1 MTQLPAPEGDR
12 AHDRADEA
20 VEPIA
25 IIGMAARVPGAAD
38 VARFW
43 ENLVGG
49 VESLTRLSRERM
61 AAAGATESELDDPN
75 LVAAGFVL
83 DDSDMFDADLFG
95 MTPREADVTDPQHRV
110 FLELCH
116 GALEDA
122 GYDPA
127 RYPGDIGV
135 YAGRGTERY
144 RWEHVHRNHAV
155 LATTPSMAV
164 GIGNLSDNVTTL
176 VSYKLDLRGPSAAV
190 YTACSTSLVAVHMAA
205 DALRAGDCD
214 MALAGGVSIEFPQD
228 RGHVHHEGGVAS
240 ADGHV
245 RSFDAAA
252 TGTMWGSGGGAVLLK
267 PLADALRDGDRVCAV
282 ILGNAINNDGAGKV
296 GFTAP
301 GVDGQAAVIA
311 NALAQADVDPRTI
324 SYVEA
329 HGTATPLGDPIEM
342 AALTRVYA
350 RGTDDREWCGIGSVK
365 SNIGHLSQG
374 AGVVGVIKTAL
385 AMEHGLIPPSL
396 NYTSP
401 NPAIDFAASPFY
413 VNATLSKWERD
424 TGPRRAAVSSFGIG
438 GTNAHVILEEAPP
451 REDRCASPDP
461 ELLQV
466 SARDA
471 TALAAGA
478 ERLADRLAALPD
490 PRLADVAHTLR
501 VGRTEHPHRGFVVAA
516 TADEAVAG
524 LREPKR
530 RNGLT
535 VPDAPSAVVFL
546 FTGQGAQYGGMGA
559 RLYEREP
566 VFAAAVDECASV
578 LGGELGADLRTL
590 MFATGEEADAA
601 LARTELTQPAL
612 FTLEYALA
620 TLWKSW
626 RVRPDGMIG
635 HSVGEYV
642 AATLAGVFELPGALR
657 LVATRGRLMGSLP
670 PGAMAAI
677 SRDEAEIAPLLP
689 EGLSIATVNG
699 PGTCVVAGP
708 EELVEE
714 LAGGLGE
721 EVSVKRLRTSHA
733 FHSPMMDAILPA
745 FTEAVAAVPLR
756 TPTAPFLS
764 TVSGEPI
771 TGAQA
776 TDPGYWASQLRETVR
791 FGACVA
797 AQLATG
803 PSLFVEC
810 GPGRQLAGLV
820 RMQTRDGSRPAV
832 PSLPGPAGKLSE
844 IETLYTAAGTLWTHG
859 IPVAPPSRGR
869 RVSLPGYAYQRTRH
883 WVDADPVTAGPGAG
897 ARAEDH
903 RLPPSRRFA
912 VPSWRQLPP
921 APAAEPPASCV
932 LFAADE
938 LGSATAGLL
947 RSAGCAVTEVV
958 PGDTYARAGT
968 GYAIRPDV
976 PEDYA
981 ALLADLDADLGAVP
995 GRFVHAWALAGGPA
1009 GDVDATWAAQRLGL
1023 FSVVRLVQ
1031 ALAGSGRPAGIDVH
1045 IDVVTAATQH
1055 VVGDDLSRPE
1065 HATVAG
1071 VVRSAPFD
1079 VPGMRLRHVDCTAA
1093 TRPAD
1098 LAGVLGRPAGDAL
1111 LALRD
1116 RRVWT
1121 VGFDQVELPEA
1132 GEDVVREGGVYLI
1145 TGGLGGLGLVLG
1157 ETLAE
1162 RRRARLVLTSRSG
1175 LPPREEWDGYLR
1187 GHGPGEKMGRAVRA
1201 VRRMESAGAEVLTAA
1216 VDVSDVDALRNLR
1229 AELLARFGRL
1239 DGIVH
1244 AAGIAGGGLVET
1256 RDITDMRAVLAPK
1269 VAGAVA
1275 LRAVFGADE
1284 LDFVSLFSSVT
1295 GTAGGLAET
1304 DYCAA
1309 NAYLDAHASAGG
1321 WRAPVRS
1328 LGWAGWLEVGML
1340 ADMLEPGAGRGDEGA
1355 AGPAEPPAHPLV
1367 TEIRRAADGTT
1378 TGHGTVSAGT
1388 HWALDEHRI
1397 DGVPVLPGTAQL
1409 EAVRATAAAGTGA
1422 PVELTDVLF
1431 LEPFAVPDGSTADLR
1446 VTIGPRADGSAPAT
1460 LTGGGTTYCRA
1471 TVAWPTTQRG
1481 AALDLDAV
1489 RARCTPRPDLAS
1501 GSHAPPGALVTYGAH
1516 WRTVRDVWR
1525 SAGEQLTLLEV
1536 PEDQRGDLAGWGFSP
1551 AVLDQATFVFD
1562 GAGGGALPMG
1572 YGRLLVHGPLPA
1584 RVWVHRGLATPGSD
1598 AVASDIRTD
1607 SFTVVDDH
1615 GTELVSVTD
1624 FLLRRMDSVR
1634 PAAARRAPAAPAD
1647 AEARWLAPA
1656 EGVDAF
1662 LRSLRADVGGHV
1674 LITPRSLDWVVEQ
1687 VARDAR
1693 AALGG
1698 GAPAGGEPVA
1708 QATPADP
1715 DANPTE
1721 AMVAGIWSSVLG
1733 VTTVRADSDFFD
1745 LGGNSLVAV
1754 QLIAQIREATGV
1766 RLPMRAIFET
1776 PTVAEMAVT
1785 ITAMSAA
1792 PPAEPEPSS
1801 TIRRLARSSDRGPA

>member
-1 MTQLPAPEGDR
+1 MTELAGD
-12 AHDRADEA
+12 DT

-43 ENLVGG
+43 ENLLGG

-83 DDSDMFDADLFG
+83 DDTDLFDAGLFG

-144 RWEHVHRNHAV
+144 RWEHVHRNRAV
-155 LATTPSMAV
+155 LATTPSMSV

-176 VSYKLDLRGPSAAV
+176 VSYKLNLRGPSVAV
-190 YTACSTSLVAVHMAA
+190 FTACSTSLVAVHMAA
-205 DALRAGDCD
+205 EALRAGECD

-228 RGHVHHEGGVAS
+228 RGHVHHEGGVES

-245 RSFDAAA
+245 HSFDADA
-252 TGTMWGSGGGAVLLK
+252 TGTMWGSGGGAILLK
-267 PLADALRDGDRVCAV
+267 RLADARRDGDRVCAV

-301 GVDGQAAVIA
+301 SADGQALVIA

-329 HGTATPLGDPIEM
+329 HGTATPMGDPIEM

-350 RGTDDREWCGIGSVK
+350 HGVDDRGWCGVGSVK

-374 AGVVGVIKTAL
+374 AGVVGMIKTAL
-385 AMEHGLIPPSL
+385 AMQHGLIPPSL
-396 NYTSP
+396 NYTDP
-401 NPAIDFAASPFY
+401 NPAIDFATSPFY

-424 TGPRRAAVSSFGIG
+424 GGPRRAAVSSFGIG

-451 REDRCASPDP
+451 REDLGASPGP

-471 TALAAGA
+471 TALADGA
-478 ERLADRLAALPD
+478 ERLADRLAAQSDL
-490 PRLADVAHTLR
+490 RLADVASTLR
-501 VGRTEHPHRGFVVAA
+501 VGRTEHRHRGFVVAA
-516 TADEAVAG
+516 TAADAAAA
-524 LREPKR
+524 LREPKC
-530 RNGLT
+530 RNELT
-535 VPDAPSAVVFL
+535 APDGPPAVVFL

-566 VFAAAVDECASV
+566 VFAAAVDECAAV
-578 LGGELGADLRTL
+578 LRGSEFGADIREP
-590 MFATGEEADAA
+590 MFATGEEADAK
-601 LARTELTQPAL
+601 LANTEVTQPAL

-620 TLWKSW
+620 KLWESW
-626 RVRPDGMIG
+626 RVRPDSMIG
-635 HSVGEYV
+635 HSIGEYV
-642 AATLAGVFELPGALR
+642 AATLAGVFELPDALR

-670 PGAMAAI
+670 SGAMAAI

-689 EGLSIATVNG
+689 AGLSIATVNG
-699 PGTCVVAGP
+699 PGTCVVTGP
-708 EELVEE
+708 EDL
-714 LAGGLGE
+714 LAEFTAGLGKK
-721 EVSVKRLRTSHA
+721 VNTKRLRTSHA
-733 FHSPMMDAILPA
+733 FHSPMMDPILA
-745 FTEAVAAVPLR
+745 EFTEAAAAVPLR
-756 TPTAPFLS
+756 APAIQFLS
-764 TVSGEPI
+764 TVSGAPI
-771 TGAQA
+771 TVAQA
-776 TDPGYWASQLRETVR
+776 TDPGYWATQLRETVR

-797 AQLATG
+797 TQLATG

-810 GPGRQLAGLV
+810 GPGRQLVGLV
-820 RMQTRDGSRPAV
+820 RMQTRGEGLPAL
-832 PSLPGPAGKLSE
+832 PSLPGPTDKLGE
-844 IETLYTAAGTLWTHG
+844 LETLFTAAGKLWTHG
-859 IPVAPPSRGR
+859 VPVAPPSTGR
-869 RVSLPGYAYQRTRH
+869 RVSLPGYAYQRSRH
-883 WVDADPVTAGPGAG
+883 WVDPDQQTAEHSVVEPAG
-897 ARAEDH
+897 EH

-912 VPSWRQLPP
+912 VPNWRQLPP
-921 APAAEPPASCV
+921 APTPELLASCV
-932 LFAADE
+932 LFAAE
-938 LGSATAGLL
+938 SLGTATAELL
-947 RSAGCAVTEVV
+947 RSSGCVVTEVA
-958 PGDTYARAGT
+958 PGDTFARTET
-968 GYAIRPDV
+968 GYTIRPDAR
-976 PEDYA
+976 EDYA
-981 ALLADLDADLGAVP
+981 ALLADLDAVP
-995 GRFVHAWALAGGPA
+995 ERFVHAWALAGEPA
-1009 GDVDATWAAQRLGL
+1009 GDDVAATWAAQRVGL

-1031 ALAGSGRPAGIDVH
+1031 ALAGSGNTAN
-1045 IDVVTAATQH
+1045 IDVVTAGTQH
-1055 VVGDDLSRPE
+1055 VYGDDLARPE

-1071 VVRSAPFD
+1071 VVRAAPFD
-1079 VPGMRLRHVDCTAA
+1079 VPGMTLRHLDCGTE
-1093 TRPAD
+1093 TRPSD
-1098 LAGVLGRPAGDAL
+1098 LAGALGRLAGEAL
-1111 LALRD
+1111 HALRD

-1121 VGFDQVELPEA
+1121 VEFDQVDLPEA
-1132 GEDVVREGGVYLI
+1132 DPEVLREGGVYLI

-1157 ETLAE
+1157 QTLAE
-1162 RRRARLVLTSRSG
+1162 HRHARLVLTSRSG
-1175 LPPREEWDGYLR
+1175 LPPREEWDSYLR
-1187 GHGPGEKMGRAVRA
+1187 GHGSGDRKSRAIRA
-1201 VRRMESAGAEVLTAA
+1201 VRRMESAGAEVLAAA
-1216 VDVSDVDALRNLR
+1216 VDVSDVDGLRRLR
-1229 AELLARFGRL
+1229 AEVLDRFGRL

-1244 AAGIAGGGLVET
+1244 AAGVAGGGLVET
-1256 RDITDMRAVLAPK
+1256 REVADMRAVLAPK
-1269 VAGAVA
+1269 VAGTVA

-1309 NAYLDAHASAGG
+1309 NAYLDAHASSGG

-1340 ADMLEPGAGRGDEGA
+1340 ADLLGPGSDEA
-1355 AGPAEPPAHPLV
+1355 DHVDGPAEPLAHPMI
-1367 TEIRRAADGTT
+1367 TELRRGADGTI
-1378 TGHGTVSAGT
+1378 TGHGTLSAGT
-1388 HWALDEHRI
+1388 HWTLDEHRI

-1409 EAVRATAAAGTGA
+1409 EAIRATAADNATYG

-1431 LEPFAVPDGSTADLR
+1431 LEPLEVPDPAAVDVR
-1446 VTIGPRADGSAPAT
+1446 VTIGPRTNGSAQAT
-1460 LTGGGTTYCRA
+1460 LTGDGTTYCRA
-1471 TVAWPTTQRG
+1471 TVAWPSAARG

-1489 RARCTPRPDLAS
+1489 RARCTPRPDLMS
-1501 GSHAPPGALVTYGAH
+1501 TSHAPPGALVTYGAH
-1516 WRTVRDVWR
+1516 WRTVREVWR
-1525 SAGEQLTLLEV
+1525 SADEQLTLLEV
-1536 PEDQRGDLAGWGFSP
+1536 PADQRGDLADWGFSP

-1562 GAGGGALPMG
+1562 GTGGGRLPMG
-1572 YGRLLVHGPLPA
+1572 YGRLLVHDRLPA
-1584 RVWVHRGLATPGSD
+1584 RVWVHRRLGPPDPAR
-1598 AVASDIRTD
+1598 DIHTD
-1607 SFTVVDDH
+1607 SYTVVADD
-1615 GTELVSVTD
+1615 GTELISVTD
-1624 FLLRRMDSVR
+1624 FMLRRMDSVR
-1634 PAAARRAPAAPAD
+1634 PAAVPTAPAD
-1647 AEARWLAPA
+1647 ADQRWLTPA

-1662 LRSLRADVGGHV
+1662 LRSLAADVGDHV
-1674 LITPRSLDWVVEQ
+1674 VITPRSLDWVVEQ

-1698 GAPAGGEPVA
+1698 PAETPVA
-1708 QATPADP
+1708 TNTDPAAD
-1715 DANPTE
+1715 PTE

-1733 VTTVRADSDFFD
+1733 VTTVGADSDFFD

-1776 PTVAEMAVT
+1776 PTVAEMAAT
-1785 ITAMSAA
+1785 ITTMSAA
-1792 PPAEPEPSS
+1792 PKEEPAAAS
-1801 TIRRLARSSDRGPA
+1801 TATISRLPRRGPA

>member
-1 MTQLPAPEGDR
+1 MTELPEPDDFG
-12 AHDRADEA
+12 A
-20 VEPIA
+20 VERIA

-38 VARFW
+38 VAQFW
-43 ENLVGG
+43 QNLVGG
-49 VESLTRLSRERM
+49 VESLTRFSRERM
-61 AAAGATESELDDPN
+61 AAAGATESELDDPG
-75 LVAAGFVL
+75 LVPAGFVL
-83 DDSDMFDADLFG
+83 EDTDMFDAGLFG

-116 GALEDA
+116 SALEDA

-127 RYPGDIGV
+127 RYAGDIGV

-144 RWEHVHRNHAV
+144 RWEHVHRNRGL

-176 VSYKLDLRGPSAAV
+176 VSYKLNLRGPSV
-190 YTACSTSLVAVHMAA
+190 GVFTACSTSLVTVHMAA
-205 DALRAGDCD
+205 EALRAGECD

-267 PLADALRDGDRVCAV
+267 RLADAQRDGDRVSAV

-301 GVDGQAAVIA
+301 SVDGQAAVIA

-350 RGTDDREWCGIGSVK
+350 RGTEDRGWCGVGSVK
-365 SNIGHLSQG
+365 SNVGHLSQG

-396 NYTSP
+396 NYDSP

-413 VNATLSKWERD
+413 VNATLSKWEPD

-438 GTNAHVILEEAPP
+438 GTNAHVILEEAPAP
-451 REDRCASPDP
+451 GELRDLGASPGP
-461 ELLQV
+461 ELLRV

-478 ERLADRLAALPD
+478 ERLAEHLAAQPD
-490 PRLADVAHTLR
+490 LRLADVAHTLR
-501 VGRTEHPHRGFVVAA
+501 VGRAERAHRGFVVASSA
-516 TADEAVAG
+516 GEAAAA
-524 LREPKR
+524 LREAKR
-530 RNGLT
+530 RNELT
-535 VPDAPSAVVFL
+535 IPDTPPAVVFL

-566 VFAAAVDECASV
+566 VFAAAVDECAAV
-578 LGGELGADLRTL
+578 LRGELGEDLRTL
-590 MFATGEEADAA
+590 MFATGAEADAR

-620 TLWKSW
+620 RLWESW

-642 AATLAGVFELPGALR
+642 AATLAGVFELPDALR
-657 LVATRGRLMGSLP
+657 LVAARGRLMGSLP

-677 SRDEAEIAPLLP
+677 SRDEAEIAPQLP

-708 EELVEE
+708 EDL
-714 LAGGLGE
+714 LAEFTGGLGRK
-721 EVSVKRLRTSHA
+721 VSAKRLRTSHA
-733 FHSPMMDAILPA
+733 FHSPMMDPILPEFA
-745 FTEAVAAVPLR
+745 DAVAAVPRRAPAL
-756 TPTAPFLS
+756 PFLS

-771 TGAQA
+771 TAVQA
-776 TDPGYWASQLRETVR
+776 TDPGYWARQLRETVR
-791 FGACVA
+791 FGASVA

-820 RMQTRDGSRPAV
+820 RMQTRGGGLPAV
-832 PSLPGPAGKLSE
+832 PSLPGPADKLGDT
-844 IETLYTAAGTLWTHG
+844 ETLYTAAGKLWTHG
-859 IPVAPPSRGR
+859 VPVEMPSGGR
-869 RVSLPGYAYQRTRH
+869 RVSLPGYAYQRKRH
-883 WVDADPVTAGPGAG
+883 WVDADQAELLAQAAPRAG
-897 ARAEDH
+897 ED
-903 RLPPSRRFA
+903 RLPPARRFA

-921 APAAEPPASCV
+921 SATPELPASCV
-932 LFAADE
+932 LFAADD

-947 RSAGCAVTEVV
+947 RAYGCAVTEVV
-958 PGDTYARAGT
+958 PGEEYGRTAAGYT
-968 GYAIRPDV
+968 IRPDE
-976 PEDYA
+976 PADYA
-981 ALLADLDADLGAVP
+981 ALLADLGEVP
-995 GRFVHAWALAGGPA
+995 GRFVHAWSLAGEPA
-1009 GDVDATWAAQRLGL
+1009 GDDVAATWAAQQVGL

-1031 ALAGSGRPAGIDVH
+1031 ALAGAGRTAD

-1055 VVGDDLSRPE
+1055 VAGDDLLRPE

-1093 TRPAD
+1093 TGPAE
-1098 LAGVLGRPAGDAL
+1098 LVGALGRPAGDAL
-1111 LALRD
+1111 LAVRD

-1121 VGFDQVELPEA
+1121 VGFDQVALPEA
-1132 GEDVVREGGVYLI
+1132 GPDVLRDGGVYLI

-1157 ETLAE
+1157 ESVAHTGAK
-1162 RRRARLVLTSRSG
+1162 LVLTSRSG
-1175 LPPREEWDGYLR
+1175 LPPRAEWDEYVR
-1187 GHGPGEKMGRAVRA
+1187 SHGTRDRTGRAIRA
-1201 VRRMESAGAEVLTAA
+1201 VRRMESAGAEVLPAA
-1216 VDVSDVDALRNLR
+1216 VDVSDVDGLRSLR
-1229 AELLARFGRL
+1229 AELLGRFGRL

-1256 RDITDMRAVLAPK
+1256 RDIADMRAVLAPK

-1309 NAYLDAHASAGG
+1309 NAYLDAHACAPG

-1340 ADMLEPGAGRGDEGA
+1340 ADMLEPGAKPGDGA
-1355 AGPAEPPAHPLV
+1355 SGPAEPLAHPLV
-1367 TEIRRAADGTT
+1367 TEIRRGEDGTV
-1378 TGHGTVSAGT
+1378 TGHGTLAAAT

-1409 EAVRATAAAGTGA
+1409 EAVRATAATVADG

-1431 LEPFAVPDGSTADLR
+1431 LEPFEVPDGTSADLR
-1446 VTIGPRADGSAPAT
+1446 VTIGPRTDGAAQAT
-1460 LTGGGTTYCRA
+1460 LAGDGTTYCRA
-1471 TVAWPTTQRG
+1471 TVAWPAVPRG
-1481 AALDLDAV
+1481 TLELDAV
-1489 RARCTPRPDLAS
+1489 RARCTARPDLVA
-1501 GSHAPPGALVTYGAH
+1501 GSHQPPGALVGYGAH
-1516 WRTVRDVWR
+1516 WHTVREVWR

-1536 PEDQRGDLAGWGFSP
+1536 PADQRGDLPGWGFSP

-1562 GAGGGALPMG
+1562 GGGGGALPMG
-1572 YGRLLVHGPLPA
+1572 YGRLVAHGRLPA
-1584 RVWVHRGLATPGSD
+1584 RVWVHRTLGSAD
-1598 AVASDIRTD
+1598 PTADIRTD
-1607 SFTVVDDH
+1607 SFTVHADD

-1624 FLLRRMDSVR
+1624 FMLRRMDSVR
-1634 PAAARRAPAAPAD
+1634 PAARGVPAAPSD
-1647 AEARWLAPA
+1647 AGQRWLAPA

-1662 LRSLRADVGGHV
+1662 LRSLKADIGGHV
-1674 LITPRSLDWVVEQ
+1674 VITPRSLAWVVEQ
-1687 VARDAR
+1687 VTRDAR
-1693 AALGG
+1693 QALGG
-1698 GAPAGGEPVA
+1698 GPAPDESP
-1708 QATPADP
+1708 ATPAAVDP
-1715 DANPTE
+1715 GANPTE
-1721 AMVAGIWSSVLG
+1721 AMVAEIWSSVLG
-1733 VTTVRADSDFFD
+1733 VTAVHADSDFFD

-1776 PTVAEMAVT
+1776 PTVAEMAAT
-1785 ITAMSAA
+1785 ITSMRDGSSAQPEAA
-1792 PPAEPEPSS
+1792 PS
-1801 TIRRLARSSDRGPA
+1801 IRRLARRDPA

>member
-1 MTQLPAPEGDR
+1 VTEPAGGD
-12 AHDRADEA
+12 A

-83 DDSDMFDADLFG
+83 DDADMFDAGLFG

-127 RYPGDIGV
+127 RYPGDVGV

-144 RWEHVHRNHAV
+144 RWEHVHRNRAV
-155 LATTPSMAV
+155 LATTPSMSV

-176 VSYKLDLRGPSAAV
+176 VSYKLNLRGPSVAM

-205 DALRAGDCD
+205 EALRAGECD

-228 RGHVHHEGGVAS
+228 RGHVHHEGGVES

-245 RSFDAAA
+245 HSFDADA
-252 TGTMWGSGGGAVLLK
+252 TGTMWGSGGGAILLK
-267 PLADALRDGDRVCAV
+267 RLADARRDGDRVCAV

-301 GVDGQAAVIA
+301 SADGQALVIA
-311 NALAQADVDPRTI
+311 NALAQADVDPRSI

-329 HGTATPLGDPIEM
+329 HGTATPLGDPIEL
-342 AALTRVYA
+342 AALSRVYA
-350 RGTDDREWCGIGSVK
+350 HGVDDRGWCGVGSVK

-374 AGVVGVIKTAL
+374 AGVVGMIKTAL
-385 AMEHGLIPPSL
+385 AMRHGLIPPSL
-396 NYTSP
+396 NYTNP
-401 NPAIDFAASPFY
+401 NPGIDLAASPFY

-451 REDRCASPDP
+451 REDLGASPGP

-478 ERLADRLAALPD
+478 ERLADRLASQPD
-490 PRLADVAHTLR
+490 LRLADVANTLR
-501 VGRTEHPHRGFVVAA
+501 VGRTEHRHRGFVVAA
-516 TADEAVAG
+516 TAAEAAAT

-530 RNGLT
+530 RNELT
-535 VPDAPSAVVFL
+535 VPDASPAIVFL

-559 RLYEREP
+559 LLYEREP
-566 VFAAAVDECASV
+566 VFAAAVDECADGLRDV
-578 LGGELGADLRTL
+578 LDLRAL
-590 MFATGEEADAA
+590 MFATGPEADAA
-601 LARTELTQPAL
+601 LARTEVTQPAL

-620 TLWKSW
+620 KLWESW
-626 RVRPDGMIG
+626 GVRPDSMIG
-635 HSVGEYV
+635 HSIGEYV
-642 AATLAGVFELPGALR
+642 AATLAGVFELPDALR
-657 LVATRGRLMGSLP
+657 LVATRGRLMGSLA

-677 SRDEAEIAPLLP
+677 SCDEAEIAPLLP
-689 EGLSIATVNG
+689 AGLSIATVNG
-699 PGTCVVAGP
+699 PGTCVVTGP
-708 EELVEE
+708 EELLTEFT
-714 LAGGLGE
+714 AGLDKK
-721 EVSVKRLRTSHA
+721 VNAKRLRTSHA
-733 FHSPMMDAILPA
+733 FHSPMMDPIIAE
-745 FTEAVAAVPLR
+745 FTSAVAAVPR
-756 TPTAPFLS
+756 HAPAVPFLS
-764 TVSGEPI
+764 TVSGVPI
-771 TGAQA
+771 TAAQA
-776 TDPGYWASQLRETVR
+776 TDPGYWATQLRETVR

-797 AQLATG
+797 TQLATG
-803 PSLFVEC
+803 PTLFVEC
-810 GPGRQLAGLV
+810 GPGRQLVGLV
-820 RMQTRDGSRPAV
+820 RMQTRGEGLPAL
-832 PSLPGPAGKLSE
+832 PSLPGPTDKLGE
-844 IETLYTAAGTLWTHG
+844 LATLFTAAGKLWTHG
-859 IPVAPPSRGR
+859 VPVAPPSSGR
-869 RVSLPGYAYQRTRH
+869 RVSLPGYAYQRSRH
-883 WVDADPVTAGPGAG
+883 WVDPDPLTAEHVAAKPASD
-897 ARAEDH
+897 R

-921 APAAEPPASCV
+921 APTTEPLTSCV
-932 LFAADE
+932 LFAAE
-938 LGSATAGLL
+938 SLGSATAELL
-947 RSAGCAVTEVV
+947 RSAGCVITEVA
-958 PGDTYARAGT
+958 PGDTFARTET
-968 GYAIRPDV
+968 GYTIRPDV
-976 PEDYA
+976 SEDYA
-981 ALLADLDADLGAVP
+981 ALLADLDAVP
-995 GRFVHAWALAGGPA
+995 ERFVHAWALAGEPT
-1009 GDVDATWAAQRLGL
+1009 GDDVAATWAAQRLGL

-1031 ALAGSGRPAGIDVH
+1031 ALAGAGH
-1045 IDVVTAATQH
+1045 TASIDVVTAATQH
-1055 VVGDDLSRPE
+1055 VYGDDLARPE

-1079 VPGMRLRHVDCTAA
+1079 VPGMVLRHLDCVTE
-1093 TRPAD
+1093 TRPAE
-1098 LAGVLGRPAGDAL
+1098 LAGALGRSAGDAL

-1121 VGFDQVELPEA
+1121 VGFEQVDLPAA
-1132 GEDVVREGGVYLI
+1132 GPDVLREGGVYLI

-1162 RRRARLVLTSRSG
+1162 RTRARLVLTSRSG
-1175 LPPREEWDGYLR
+1175 LPPREEWDEYLR
-1187 GHGPGEKMGRAVRA
+1187 GHGSGDRKVRAIRA
-1201 VRRMESAGAEVLTAA
+1201 VRRMASAGAEVLTAA
-1216 VDVSDVDALRNLR
+1216 VDVSDVDGLRNLR
-1229 AELLARFGRL
+1229 TETLARFGRL

-1256 RDITDMRAVLAPK
+1256 RDLADLRAVLAPK
-1269 VAGAVA
+1269 VAGTVA
-1275 LRAVFGADE
+1275 LRAVFGTDE

-1340 ADMLEPGAGRGDEGA
+1340 ADLLGHNEDHAD
-1355 AGPAEPPAHPLV
+1355 GPAEPLAHPMI
-1367 TEIRRAADGTT
+1367 TELRRGDDGTT
-1378 TGHGTVSAGT
+1378 TGHGTISAGT
-1388 HWALDEHRI
+1388 HWTLDEHRI

-1409 EAVRATAAAGTGA
+1409 EAIRATAGAAAG

-1431 LEPFAVPDGSTADLR
+1431 LQPFEVPDATTAALR
-1446 VTIGPRADGSAPAT
+1446 VTIGPRIDGSAQAT
-1460 LTGGGTTYCRA
+1460 LTGDGTTYCRA
-1471 TVAWPTTQRG
+1471 TVAWPNVPRG
-1481 AALDLDAV
+1481 TALDLDAV

-1501 GSHAPPGALVTYGAH
+1501 ASHAPPGALVTYGAH
-1516 WRTVRDVWR
+1516 WRTVREVWR
-1525 SAGEQLTLLEV
+1525 SADEQLTLLAV
-1536 PEDQRGDLAGWGFSP
+1536 PADQRGDLAEWGFSP

-1562 GAGGGALPMG
+1562 GAGGGRLPMG
-1572 YGRLLVHGPLPA
+1572 YGRLLVHDRLPA
-1584 RVWVHRGLATPGSD
+1584 RVWVHRRLGSHD
-1598 AVASDIRTD
+1598 PARDIRTD
-1607 SFTVVDDH
+1607 SYTVVDDN
-1615 GTELVSVTD
+1615 GTELIAVTD
-1624 FLLRRMDSVR
+1624 FMLRRMDSVR
-1634 PAAARRAPAAPAD
+1634 PATVPTAPAD
-1647 AEARWLAPA
+1647 ADQRWLTPS

-1674 LITPRSLDWVVEQ
+1674 VITPRSLDWVVEQ

-1693 AALGG
+1693 DVLGG
-1698 GAPAGGEPVA
+1698 PTTDVPTAMA
-1708 QATPADP
+1708 ADP
-1715 DANPTE
+1715 NANPTE

-1733 VTTVRADSDFFD
+1733 VTTVHAESDFFD

-1776 PTVAEMAVT
+1776 PTVAEMAAT
-1785 ITAMSAA
+1785 ITTMSATPA
-1792 PPAEPEPSS
+1792 AEPTS
-1801 TIRRLARSSDRGPA
+1801 TIARLPRTGSS

>member
-1 MTQLPAPEGDR
+1 MTQLVEPD
-12 AHDRADEA
+12 DEA

-25 IIGMAARVPGAAD
+25 VIGMAARVPGAAD
-38 VARFW
+38 VAEFW
-43 ENLVGG
+43 KNLAGG

-75 LVAAGFVL
+75 LVAASFIL
-83 DDSDMFDADLFG
+83 EDPDLFDAGLFG
-95 MTPREADVTDPQHRV
+95 MTPREADVADPQHRV

-122 GYDPA
+122 GYDSA

-144 RWEHVHRNHAV
+144 RWEHVHRNRAV
-155 LATTPSMAV
+155 LGTTPQMAV

-176 VSYKLDLRGPSAAV
+176 VSYKLNLRGPSVAV
-190 YTACSTSLVAVHMAA
+190 YTACSTSLVAVHLAA
-205 DALRAGDCD
+205 EALRAGECD

-228 RGHVHHEGGVAS
+228 RGHVHHEGGVES

-267 PLADALRDGDRVCAV
+267 RLADALRDGDRVCAV

-301 GVDGQAAVIA
+301 SVDGQAAVIA

-329 HGTATPLGDPIEM
+329 HGTATPLGDPIEL
-342 AALTRVYA
+342 AALNRVYA
-350 RGTDDREWCGIGSVK
+350 HGTAERGWCGIGSVK

-374 AGVVGVIKTAL
+374 AGIVGMIKTVL

-396 NYTSP
+396 NYDSP
-401 NPAIDFAASPFY
+401 NPAIDFAGSPFY
-413 VNATLSKWERD
+413 VNATLSKWEPD

-438 GTNAHVILEEAPP
+438 GTNTHVILEEAPP
-451 REDRCASPDP
+451 WEDLGTGSGP
-461 ELLQV
+461 ELLQI

-478 ERLADRLAALPD
+478 ERLAGRLAAQPDLP
-490 PRLADVAHTLR
+490 LADVAHTLR
-501 VGRTEHPHRGFVVAA
+501 VGRAEHPHRGFVVAS
-516 TADEAVAG
+516 TADEAAAA

-530 RNGLT
+530 RNELT
-535 VPDAPSAVVFL
+535 APGRPPRLCLL

-559 RLYEREP
+559 ALYEREP

-578 LGGELGADLRTL
+578 LRGNLDIRAL
-590 MFATGEEADAA
+590 MFATGAEADAR
-601 LARTELTQPAL
+601 LARTEVTQPAL

-620 TLWKSW
+620 KLWESW

-635 HSVGEYV
+635 HSIGEYV
-642 AATLAGVFELPGALR
+642 AATLAGVFTLPDALR
-657 LVATRGRLMGSLP
+657 LVATRSRLMGSLP

-689 EGLSIATVNG
+689 EGLSIASVNG
-699 PGTCVVAGP
+699 PGACVVAGP
-708 EELVEE
+708 AELLEEFT
-714 LAGGLGE
+714 GGLGPKFE
-721 EVSVKRLRTSHA
+721 KVAVKRLRTSHA
-733 FHSPMMDAILPA
+733 FHSPMMDPILPE
-745 FTEAVAAVPLR
+745 FTDAVAAVPR
-756 TPTAPFLS
+756 RMPTAAFLS
-764 TVSGEPI
+764 TVYGEPI
-771 TGAQA
+771 TSAQA
-776 TDPGYWASQLRETVR
+776 TDPGYWATQLRETVR

-797 AQLATG
+797 AQLGTG

-820 RMQTRDGSRPAV
+820 RMQTRGEGFPAL
-832 PSLPGPAGKLSE
+832 PSLPGPADKLGE
-844 IETLYTAAGTLWTHG
+844 IETLYTAAGKLWTHG
-859 IPVAPPSRGR
+859 IPVVVPSRGR

-883 WVDADPVTAGPGAG
+883 WVEADQVTAEPV
-897 ARAEDH
+897 ARVDDH

-921 APAAEPPASCV
+921 ARASEAPASCV

-938 LGSATAGLL
+938 LGTATAGLL
-947 RSAGCAVTEVV
+947 RASGCAVTEVA
-958 PGDTYARAGT
+958 PGDGFARTET
-968 GYAIRPDV
+968 GYTIRPDE
-976 PEDYA
+976 PADYA
-981 ALLADLDADLGAVP
+981 ALLAGVDTD
-995 GRFVHAWALAGGPA
+995 RFVHAWALAGEPSGN
-1009 GDVDATWAAQRLGL
+1009 DLDATWAAQRLGL
-1023 FSVVRLVQ
+1023 FSVVHLVQ
-1031 ALAGSGRPAGIDVH
+1031 ALAGRGNTDVH
-1045 IDVVTAATQH
+1045 LDVVTAATQH
-1055 VVGDDLSRPE
+1055 VVGDDLLRPE

-1093 TRPAD
+1093 TRPAE
-1098 LAGVLGRPAGDAL
+1098 LAGTLGRPAGDAL
-1111 LALRD
+1111 LAVRD

-1132 GEDVVREGGVYLI
+1132 GQDVLRNGGVYLI

-1157 ETLAE
+1157 EMLAE
-1162 RRRARLVLTSRSG
+1162 RWRARLVLASRSG
-1175 LPPREEWDGYLR
+1175 L
-1187 GHGPGEKMGRAVRA
+1187 HGTGRALQA

-1216 VDVSDVDALRNLR
+1216 VDVSDVDGLRALR
-1229 AELLARFGRL
+1229 AEIRTRFGRL

-1244 AAGIAGGGLVET
+1244 AAGIAGGGVVET
-1256 RDITDMRAVLAPK
+1256 RDIADMRAVLAPK
-1269 VAGAVA
+1269 VAGTVA
-1275 LRAVFGADE
+1275 LRAVFGMDE

-1340 ADMLEPGAGRGDEGA
+1340 ADLLGGGGGEGAG
-1355 AGPAEPPAHPLV
+1355 GPAEPLAHPLV

-1378 TGHGTVSAGT
+1378 TGHGTISAGT

-1409 EAVRATAAAGTGA
+1409 EAIRATAAAITGG

-1431 LEPFAVPDGSTADLR
+1431 LEPFEVPDGSSADLR
-1446 VTIGPRADGSAPAT
+1446 VTVGPRTDGSAQAT
-1460 LTGGGTTYCRA
+1460 LTGAGTTYCRA
-1471 TVAWPTTQRG
+1471 TVAWPTSPRG
-1481 AALDLDAV
+1481 AVLDLDAV
-1489 RARCTPRPDLAS
+1489 RARCTARPELVS
-1501 GSHAPPGALVTYGAH
+1501 RSESPPGSLVSYGAH
-1516 WRTVRDVWR
+1516 WRTVREVWR
-1525 SAGEQLTLLEV
+1525 SADEQLTLLSV
-1536 PEDQRGDLAGWGFSP
+1536 PEDQRGDDLAGWGFSP

-1562 GAGGGALPMG
+1562 DAGGGALPMG
-1572 YGRLLVHGPLPA
+1572 YGRLLVHDRLPA
-1584 RVWVHRGLATPGSD
+1584 RVWVHRGFGAPNATR
-1598 AVASDIRTD
+1598 DIRTD

-1624 FLLRRMDSVR
+1624 FLLRRMDSVK
-1634 PAAARRAPAAPAD
+1634 RAGSRGVPAAPAD
-1647 AEARWLAPA
+1647 AEARWLAPV

-1662 LRSLRADVGGHV
+1662 LRSLRAGIGGHV
-1674 LITPRSLDWVVEQ
+1674 VISPRSLAWVVEQ
-1687 VARDAR
+1687 VARDAKQ
-1693 AALGG
+1693 ALGIG
-1698 GAPAGGEPVA
+1698 TT
-1708 QATPADP
+1708 QASVQTDGDP
-1715 DANPTE
+1715 GANPTE

-1733 VTTVRADSDFFD
+1733 VTTVRPDSDFFD

-1776 PTVAEMAVT
+1776 PTVAEMAAT

-1792 PPAEPEPSS
+1792 LPAEPASA
-1801 TIRRLARSSDRGPA
+1801 IRRLARRSDQ

>member
-1 MTQLPAPEGDR
+1 VTQEPAPDGDTV
-12 AHDRADEA
+12 EA
-20 VEPIA
+20 IA

-38 VARFW
+38 VAQFW

-61 AAAGATESELDDPN
+61 AAAGAAESELDDPN
-75 LVAAGFVL
+75 LVPAGFVL
-83 DDSDMFDADLFG
+83 DDTDLFDAGLFG

-116 GALEDA
+116 SALEDA

-127 RYPGDIGV
+127 RYPGDVGV

-144 RWEHVHRNHAV
+144 RWEHVHRNRAV

-176 VSYKLDLRGPSAAV
+176 VSYKLNLRGPSVAV
-190 YTACSTSLVAVHMAA
+190 YTACSTSLVAVHLAA
-205 DALRAGDCD
+205 EALRAGECD

-245 RSFDAAA
+245 HSFDAAA
-252 TGTMWGSGGGAVLLK
+252 TGTMWGSGGGALLLK
-267 PLADALRDGDRVCAV
+267 RLADAQRDGDRVCTV

-301 GVDGQAAVIA
+301 SADGQALVIA

-350 RGTDDREWCGIGSVK
+350 HGTDDRGWCGVGSVK

-374 AGVVGVIKTAL
+374 AGVVGMIKTAL
-385 AMEHGLIPPSL
+385 AMQHGLIPPSL
-396 NYTSP
+396 NYDNP

-424 TGPRRAAVSSFGIG
+424 AGPRRAAVSSFGIG

-451 REDRCASPDP
+451 REDLGSSPGP

-471 TALAAGA
+471 TALAASA
-478 ERLADRLAALPD
+478 ERLATRLAAQPD
-490 PRLADVAHTLR
+490 LALADVATTLR
-501 VGRTEHPHRGFVVAA
+501 VGRAEHPHRGFVVAA
-516 TADEAVAG
+516 TADEAAAA
-524 LREPKR
+524 LRNPKR
-530 RNGLT
+530 RNELT
-535 VPDAPSAVVFL
+535 VPDAPPPVVFL

-566 VFAAAVDECASV
+566 VFAAAVDECVAV
-578 LGGELGADLRTL
+578 LRGCLGVDLRAL
-590 MFATGEEADAA
+590 MFATGADADA
-601 LARTELTQPAL
+601 TLARTELTQPAL

-620 TLWKSW
+620 RLWESW
-626 RVRPDGMIG
+626 RVRPDSMIG
-635 HSVGEYV
+635 HSIGEYV
-642 AATLAGVFELPGALR
+642 AATLAGVFALPDALR
-657 LVATRGRLMGSLP
+657 VVATRGRLMGALP

-677 SRDEAEIAPLLP
+677 SRDETEIAPLLP
-689 EGLSIATVNG
+689 AGLSIATVNG
-699 PGTCVVAGP
+699 PGTCVVTGP
-708 EELVEE
+708 EDVLTEFT
-714 LAGGLGE
+714 AGLDKQVGGK
-721 EVSVKRLRTSHA
+721 VTAKRLRTSHA
-733 FHSPMMDAILPA
+733 FHSPMMDPILA
-745 FTEAVAAVPLR
+745 EFTDAVAAVPLH
-756 TPTAPFLS
+756 TPAIPFLS
-764 TVSGEPI
+764 TVSGAPI

-776 TDPGYWASQLRETVR
+776 TDPGYWATQLRATVR

-810 GPGRQLAGLV
+810 GPGRQLVGLV
-820 RMQTRDGSRPAV
+820 RMQTRGEGLPAL
-832 PSLPGPAGKLSE
+832 PSLPGPADKLGE
-844 IETLYTAAGTLWTHG
+844 IDTLHTAAGRLWTHG
-859 IPVAPPSRGR
+859 VAVAPPSRGR

-883 WVDADPVTAGPGAG
+883 WVDPDPTTTHATEQAE
-897 ARAEDH
+897 RASDV

-921 APAAEPPASCV
+921 APTPAPPASCV
-932 LFAADE
+932 LFTADS

-947 RSAGCAVTEVV
+947 RSAGCAVTEVA
-958 PGDTYARAGT
+958 PGDTYART
-968 GYAIRPDV
+968 GSRYTIRPDV
-976 PEDYA
+976 PADYA
-981 ALLADLDADLGAVP
+981 ALLADLDTVP
-995 GRFVHAWALAGGPA
+995 DRVVHAWALAEEPA
-1009 GDVDATWAAQRLGL
+1009 GNDVDTTWAAQRLGL
-1023 FSVVRLVQ
+1023 FSVVCLVQ
-1031 ALAGSGRPAGIDVH
+1031 ALAGAGIDVH
-1045 IDVVTAATQH
+1045 LDVVTSATQH
-1055 VVGDDLSRPE
+1055 VVGDDLTRPE

-1079 VPGMRLRHVDCTAA
+1079 VPGLRLRHVDCTTV
-1093 TRPAD
+1093 TRPD
-1098 LAGVLGRPAGDAL
+1098 ELAGALGRPAGDAL

-1121 VGFDQVELPEA
+1121 VDFDQVELAEA
-1132 GEDVVREGGVYLI
+1132 GQDVLREGGVYLI

-1162 RRRARLVLTSRSG
+1162 RWHARLVLTSRSG
-1175 LPPREEWDGYLR
+1175 LPPREEWDD
-1187 GHGPGEKMGRAVRA
+1187 HGPGGRTGRAIRA

-1216 VDVSDVDALRNLR
+1216 VDVSDMDALRTLR
-1229 AELLARFGRL
+1229 TEITARFGRL

-1244 AAGIAGGGLVET
+1244 AAGIAGGGLIET
-1256 RDITDMRAVLAPK
+1256 RDLADMRAVLAPK
-1269 VAGAVA
+1269 VAGTVA

-1309 NAYLDAHASAGG
+1309 NAYLDAHASSGG

-1340 ADMLEPGAGRGDEGA
+1340 ADLLGRDRVDGPTEPL
-1355 AGPAEPPAHPLV
+1355 AHNMI
-1367 TEIRRAADGTT
+1367 TEIRRGDDGTT
-1378 TGHGTVSAGT
+1378 TGHGAISAGT

-1409 EAVRATAAAGTGA
+1409 EAIRATAATAAAG

-1431 LEPFAVPDGSTADLR
+1431 LQPFEVPDSAALL
-1446 VTIGPRADGSAPAT
+1446 VTIGPRADGSAQAT
-1460 LTGGGTTYCRA
+1460 LTGDGTTYCRA
-1471 TVAWPTTQRG
+1471 TVAWPT
-1481 AALDLDAV
+1481 APPSAPLDLDAI
-1489 RARCTPRPDLAS
+1489 RARCAARPDLAS
-1501 GSHAPPGALVTYGAH
+1501 ESHAPPGALVTYGAH
-1516 WRTVRDVWR
+1516 WRTVREVWR
-1525 SAGEQLTLLEV
+1525 SAGEQLTLLEI
-1536 PEDQRGDLAGWGFSP
+1536 PADQRGDLDGWGFSP

-1562 GAGGGALPMG
+1562 GTGGGALPMG

-1584 RVWVHRGLATPGSD
+1584 RVWVHRVLGSD
-1598 AVASDIRTD
+1598 AVTPDIRTD

-1615 GTELVSVTD
+1615 GVELIAVTD
-1624 FLLRRMDSVR
+1624 FLLRHMDSVR
-1634 PAAARRAPAAPAD
+1634 PTTSSAVPAD
-1647 AEARWLAPA
+1647 ADQRWLTPE

-1662 LRSLRADVGGHV
+1662 LRSLRADLGGHV
-1674 LITPRSLDWVVEQ
+1674 VITPRSLDWVVEQ
-1687 VARDAR
+1687 VARDAA
-1693 AALGG
+1693 AALGL
-1698 GAPAGGEPVA
+1698 PAGDAPV
-1708 QATPADP
+1708 TPADP
-1715 DANPTE
+1715 TANPTE

-1733 VTTVRADSDFFD
+1733 VTTVRAESDFFD

-1776 PTVAEMAVT
+1776 PTVAEMAAT
-1785 ITAMSAA
+1785 ITGMSAA
-1792 PPAEPEPSS
+1792 PAASAITRLP
-1801 TIRRLARSSDRGPA
+1801 RRGSA